1 MKKLLL
7 LVASSSIALTA
18 GAQQKA
24 GFMSQPDNEAQAMKE
39 TRLRAT
45 TSDLRAF
52 MNHTANKGTAA
63 NRNVSY
69 THALDTSLQIA
80 GAGTDIT
87 IMNLWKDTTAQIVYS
102 SGTQNNVFVSA
113 AEILDASAPILNN
126 PDYYQ
131 GQMRITRT
139 DAFNVKKL
147 TFFGLYSFNPS
158 KTSVKDTIRLSFVK
172 GSAGAPASD
181 DVFSGYS
188 LAGGGHYGSV
198 SFLDLHYDS
207 VRNYATNAAN
217 MPGLTSPANMVVDV
231 ILDNSTSTPA
241 WGDTLSNGLMMRT
254 VTLPGAGLA
263 VPANGYAAV
272 SISFISGDATFPYTS
287 PGTVVGDATTD
298 VWTYNMFR
306 PLVRYRTD
314 GASTDPQWLDYTPWN
329 AGPDSN
335 ANCGFFKRLPSY
347 SNGWINT
354 YVPMWAWS
362 TGGGTTASALQHLE
376 LDWELEC
383 SLCGTI
389 EYPVT
394 SDVANVTNINTASA
408 YPNPAVNEVTVPF
421 TLNNSNDVTVTLT
434 NVVGQVVATQSFKNV
449 TTGTATFNTAALANG
464 VYSYSVIAGGQ
475 RTTGRVAIAH

>member
-45 TSDLRAF
+45 TGDLRAF
-52 MNHTANKGTAA
+52 MNQNTANKGTAA
-63 NRNVSY
+63 NRIVSY
-69 THALDTSLQIA
+69 THALDTTLQIA
-80 GAGTDIT
+80 GAGTELT
-87 IMNLWKDTTAQIVYS
+87 VLNLWKDTTAQLVFS

-113 AEILDASAPILNN
+113 AQILDASAPIMNN
-126 PDYYQ
+126 PDYYS
-131 GQMRITRT
+131 GEMKITKT
-139 DAFNVKKL
+139 DAFVVKSL
-147 TFFGLYSFNPS
+147 TFFGLYNFNPS

-181 DVFSGYS
+181 DIFSGYS

-198 SFLDLHYDS
+198 SFLDVHYDS

-217 MPGLTSPANMVVDV
+217 MPGLTSAANKVVDV
-231 ILDNSTSTPA
+231 ILDNSTATPA
-241 WGDTLSNGLMMRT
+241 WGDTLANGLMMKT
-254 VTLPGAGLA
+254 VTIPGGLS

-272 SISFISGDATFPYTS
+272 SISFISGDPTFPYTS
-287 PGTVVGDATTD
+287 PGTVVGDLTTGT
-298 VWTYNMFR
+298 WTYNMFR
-306 PLVRYRTD
+306 PIVRYRTD
-314 GASTDPQWLDYTPWN
+314 GASDDPQWLDYTPWN

-376 LDWELEC
+376 LNWELEC
-383 SLCGTI
+383 PLCGTI
-389 EYPVT
+389 GET
-394 SDVANVTNINTASA
+394 TDIANVSNINTASA
-408 YPNPAVNEVTVPF
+408 FPNPAANEVKVPF

-464 VYSYSVIAGGQ
+464 VYSYSVVAGGQ